1 MARRGYSTQTRMEKY
16 INIQQIPTIAAG
28 GIFIHDWQ
36 LEGGD
41 EECQIKRIVLSS
53 SANGNHSVEWGL
65 FQEPNPVS
73 ADFTGK
79 TSICAFTARAQGM
92 VDRTTTIRVPRG
104 WTLGAKIT
112 NLEPS
117 AAYAAAICTN
127 LHYKVLS

>member
-1 MARRGYSTQTRMEKY
+1 MARRGYSTQTRMEKH
-16 INIQQIPTIAAG
+16 IDIQNIPNIVAG
-28 GIFIHDWQ
+28 SNFIHSFD
-36 LEGGD
+36 LEGGE
-41 EECQIKRIVLSS
+41 EECQIKRIVLST

-65 FQEPNPVS
+65 FQEPSPVS

-104 WTLGAKIT
+104 WTLGVKFT
-112 NLEPS
+112 NIEPA
-117 AAYAAAICTN
+117 AAYGAGICTN